1 VIWESGGQGARE
13 PKTGH
18 SLLAILLAA
27 GAAQAQSVPVWKYTE
42 ELRIGSEADDATGFS
57 DVRGLLVDRKGNI
70 WVIER
75 SLQEIRVF
83 DPAGKHLRTVG
94 RKGKGPGEFTYA
106 DGMAVAPDGLIW
118 VHDPQ
123 NVRFSIF
130 DQDGK
135 YVRQQLAPASGY
147 GFTWRGGIDR
157 QGRIWDQ
164 LFHLDPKNPDL
175 ALVRRASPD
184 WTAVDT
190 LALPLCKAPG
200 QGQEAAYF
208 KVGGKSGSS
217 FAAVPYFP
225 GPVVAV
231 DYDGA
236 SLWCAPTGT
245 EYKAVRLGIERKDT
259 LARLSSRA
267 DRVPVTREEREAA
280 ITKLKKFLKDAGGVT
295 LDWSRI
301 PKFKPL
307 LESAFVD
314 DEGRIWMRRPTT
326 AGSASFDLFSREGR
340 AIATVTIP
348 HPVNVYIRPVIRGE
362 LGYFVAYDADEI
374 PYVIRARIGP
384 AR

>member
-1 VIWESGGQGARE
+1 MRS
-13 PKTGH
+13 P
-18 SLLAILLAA
+18 LLALLLAA
-27 GAAQAQSVPVWKYTE
+27 GTARAQSAPVWKYTE
-42 ELRIGSEADDATGFS
+42 ELRIGSKADDPSGFS
-57 DVRGLLVDRKGNI
+57 DIRGILVDRKGNI
-70 WVIER
+70 WIIER

-106 DGMAVAPDGLIW
+106 DGMATAPDGLVW

-130 DQDGK
+130 DQEGK
-135 YVRQQLAPASGY
+135 YLRQQLAPANGY

-164 LFHLDPKNPDL
+164 LFHYDPKNPDL
-175 ALVRRASPD
+175 TLVRRASPD
-184 WTAVDT
+184 WTKVDT
-190 LALPLCKAPG
+190 LALPPCTTPG
-200 QGQEAAYF
+200 QDPEAAFF
-208 KVGGKSGSS
+208 KIPRDRLISI
-217 FAAVPYFP
+217 PYFP
-225 GPVVAV
+225 GPVAAA
-231 DYDGA
+231 DYDGGA
-236 SLWCAPTGT
+236 FWCAPDANR
-245 EYKAVRLGIERKDT
+245 YQAVRVGIERKDT

-267 DRVPVTREEREAA
+267 DRLPVTARERDSAISMVKKRMQERTGPAN
-280 ITKLKKFLKDAGGVT
+280 

-301 PKFKPL
+301 PRFKPL
-307 LESAFVD
+307 LQSAFVD
-314 DEGRIWMRRPTT
+314 DEGRIWMRRTTT

-348 HPVNVYIRPVIRGE
+348 HGVNVYIRPVIRGE

>member
-1 VIWESGGQGARE
+1 MRS
-13 PKTGH
+13 
-18 SLLAILLAA
+18 SLLAVLLIA
-27 GAAQAQSVPVWKYTE
+27 GAAQAQSVPTWRYTE
-42 ELRIGSEADDATGFS
+42 ELRIGSESDDATGFS
-57 DVRGLLVDRKGNI
+57 DVRGLLVNRKGNI
-70 WVIER
+70 WIIEA

-135 YVRQQLAPASGY
+135 YVRQQLAPSNGY
-147 GFTWRGGIDR
+147 AYTWRGGIDR

-164 LFHLDPKNPDL
+164 LFHHDPKNPDQ

-184 WTAVDT
+184 WTTVDT
-190 LALPLCKAPG
+190 LALPECNAPG
-200 QGQEAAYF
+200 QAQEAAYF
-208 KVGGKSGSS
+208 KIPPGSFIS
-217 FAAVPYFP
+217 VPYYP
-225 GPVVAV
+225 GPVAAV
-231 DYDGA
+231 DYNGA
-236 SLWCAPTGT
+236 ALWCAPTGA
-245 EYKAVRLGIERKDT
+245 EYRAVRVGIERQDT

-267 DRVPVTREEREAA
+267 HRLPVSAKERDSA
-280 ITKLKKFLKDAGGVT
+280 ISKVQAFMKKAGPAT

-301 PKFKPL
+301 PKVKPL
-307 LESAFVD
+307 LQSAFVD
-314 DEGRIWMRRPTT
+314 DDGRIWVLRPTT
-326 AGSASFDLFSREGR
+326 AAGSAFDLFSREGR

-348 HPVNVYIRPVIRGE
+348 HPVNVYIRPVIQGE
-362 LGYFVAYDADEI
+362 LGYFVSQEEGEV